1 MGFLDKAKA
10 SLADIQ
16 GDLTKATASL
26 GLGDKKT
33 ESSAAQ
39 PESSNSTPIDTPA
52 TSVAPSTA
60 GAPKAKLPL
69 AIRKNG
75 KYSHFSRALMRNTST
90 DRLAFAVRDVWEA
103 AQPDLERKLSD
114 LLGVPWKTDIDIPYI
129 YTFAESGYA
138 KDNPGDMVKS

>member
-10 SLADIQ
+10 SLAEIQ

-26 GLGDKKT
+26 GLGDSKP

-52 TSVAPSTA
+52 TSVAPSTV

-75 KYSHFSRALMRNTST
+75 IY
-90 DRLAFAVRDVWEA
+90 
-103 AQPDLERKLSD
+103 LSF
-114 LLGVPWKTDIDIPYI
+114 LPCPH
-129 YTFAESGYA
+129 
-138 KDNPGDMVKS
+138 

>member
-26 GLGDKKT
+26 GLDDKKPG
-33 ESSAAQ
+33 SSAAQ
-39 PESSNSTPIDTPA
+39 PESSNSTPINTPA

-60 GAPKAKLPL
+60 EPPKAKLPL
-69 AIRKNG
+69 AICKKG
-75 KYSHFSRALMRNTST
+75 KYSHFPRVFVRNTST
-90 DRLAFAVRDVWEA
+90 DRLAFAVRDVREA
-103 AQPDLERKLSD
+103 AQLNLERKLSD
-114 LLGVPWKTDIDIPYI
+114 LLGVPWKADIDISYI

>member
-10 SLADIQ
+10 SLAELQ

-26 GLGDKKT
+26 GLGDSKP

-75 KYSHFSRALMRNTST
+75 AYFSFLPC
-90 DRLAFAVRDVWEA
+90 LH
-103 AQPDLERKLSD
+103 SD
-114 LLGVPWKTDIDIPYI
+114 TEY
-129 YTFAESGYA
+129 
-138 KDNPGDMVKS
+138 

>member
-26 GLGDKKT
+26 GLGDKRSQ
-33 ESSAAQ
+33 SSTAE
-39 PESSNSTPIDTPA
+39 PESSNSTPINTPA
-52 TSVAPSTA
+52 TSAAPSTA

-75 KYSHFSRALMRNTST
+75 AYFAL
-90 DRLAFAVRDVWEA
+90 L
-103 AQPDLERKLSD
+103 PYP
-114 LLGVPWKTDIDIPYI
+114 PWKI
-129 YTFAESGYA
+129 GY
-138 KDNPGDMVKS
+138 

>member
-26 GLGDKKT
+26 GLGDKKP
-33 ESSAAQ
+33 ESSAAA
-39 PESSNSTPIDTPA
+39 PESSKSPPINTPA

-75 KYSHFSRALMRNTST
+75 TY
-90 DRLAFAVRDVWEA
+90 
-103 AQPDLERKLSD
+103 LS
-114 LLGVPWKTDIDIPYI
+114 LLPCPHYENE
-129 YTFAESGYA
+129 Y
-138 KDNPGDMVKS
+138 